1 MFLGWRF
8 QKNAV
13 TSSLPLPTTPTF
25 ATHPTFPTN
34 SLLNLNE
41 ISRRIDDLLPGSND
55 IVKEHAKL
63 VQDINSLRQV
73 VWVAPLPDETR
84 DYDDSIFHE
93 IIETSS
99 TTTPKPT
106 TIKPLRSTK
115 PIPLILLGGASQRQV
130 VKNLPLKLAKPTFS
144 LVGTSASPLAKHP
157 YPFVMQSSVR
167 KPIKVCM
174 TTMPMMYTTT
184 TRRPSLWQRILH
196 SFIPR

>member
-1 MFLGWRF
+1 MFVGWRY
-8 QKNAV
+8 QKTAV
-13 TSSLPLPTTPTF
+13 TNSFLLPTTPTF
-25 ATHPTFPTN
+25 ATFRTFPTN
-34 SLLNLNE
+34 SMLNLNE
-41 ISRRIDDLLPGSND
+41 ISRRLDDLLPGSND

-73 VWVAPLPDETR
+73 VWVAPLSDENR

-93 IIETSS
+93 IFETSS

-106 TIKPLRSTK
+106 TIKPVRSTK
-115 PIPLILLGGASQRQV
+115 PIPVILLGGASQRQV
-130 VKNLPLKLAKPTFS
+130 VKSQPLKFPKSTIS

-174 TTMPMMYTTT
+174 TSMPMMPMAT

-196 SFIPR
+196 SLIPR